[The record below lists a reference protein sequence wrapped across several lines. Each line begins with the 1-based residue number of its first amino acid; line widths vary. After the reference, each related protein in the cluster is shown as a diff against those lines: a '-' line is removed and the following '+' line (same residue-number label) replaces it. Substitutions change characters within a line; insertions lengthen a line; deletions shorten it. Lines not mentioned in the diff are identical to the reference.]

1 LPGAILIGAASDAR
15 RIKEAAIARRTCC
28 VHLSNFS
35 VSIHLIAMDLAG
47 GMIFK
52 LMLNEGV
59 YNQNAFIIHEN
70 VELLLLTR
78 A

>member
-1 LPGAILIGAASDAR
+1 
-15 RIKEAAIARRTCC
+15 
-28 VHLSNFS
+28 
-35 VSIHLIAMDLAG
+35 MDLAG